1 MDEFRL
7 IERQGILSAESVH
20 TLCGPQLRKLRHEL
34 QFQLNPYFPRGF
46 RVMQFHLSRFCG
58 PVVDQIR
65 TEESI

>member
-34 QFQLNPYFPRGF
+34 QFQLNTDFPRGF
-46 RVMQFHLSRFCG
+46 RVMQFRLSRFCG